1 MGILDEAK
9 GRLGEAAEWVKGT
22 ASQLGESTQGAG
34 RALGEK
40 AAEARHRVAGA
51 KGGEGDGSDAAQGDA
66 DDAQGD
72 AGDAQAHGTAEPVS
86 HSGGGGDFASE
97 WVDVST
103 DPAAGGPQADEEG
116 GDEPVDGP
124 QNPL

>member
-9 GRLGEAAEWVKGT
+9 GRLGEAAEWVKDT
-22 ASQLGESTQGAG
+22 ASHLGESTQGAG
-34 RALGEK
+34 RALGER

-51 KGGEGDGSDAAQGDA
+51 KGAEADGIGSAPGDA
-66 DDAQGD
+66 DRDEPAHDGD
-72 AGDAQAHGTAEPVS
+72 AATAS
-86 HSGGGGDFASE
+86 HSGGGGDFATE
-97 WVDVST
+97 WVDVAT
-103 DPAAGGPQADEEG
+103 DPDASGPQADDATDAVD

>member
-40 AAEARHRVAGA
+40 AAEARHRVTGA
-51 KGGEGDGSDAAQGDA
+51 KGGDGADFGSAQTEPARDEPAHGSTADAA
-66 DDAQGD
+66 
-72 AGDAQAHGTAEPVS
+72 S

-103 DPAAGGPQADEEG
+103 DPHAGGPQADGES

>member
-9 GRLGEAAEWVKGT
+9 GRLGDAAEWVKDQ

-51 KGGEGDGSDAAQGDA
+51 RVGDNSP
-66 DDAQGD
+66 
-72 AGDAQAHGTAEPVS
+72 AHGAEQGGRDEDATAEAPS

-97 WVDVST
+97 WVDVTT
-103 DPAAGGPQADEEG
+103 DPDAGGPQAAED
-116 GDEPVDGP
+116 DEPVDGP
-124 QNPL
+124 LNPL

>member
-9 GRLGEAAEWVKGT
+9 GRLGEAAERVKDA
-22 ASQLGESTQGAG
+22 ASQLGESTQGVG

-51 KGGEGDGSDAAQGDA
+51 KGGEDTRAVPSDAEFHEH
-66 DDAQGD
+66 
-72 AGDAQAHGTAEPVS
+72 AHDETAAR
-86 HSGGGGDFASE
+86 SGGGDDFASE

-103 DPAAGGPQADEEG
+103 DPDAGGPQADEQTD
-116 GDEPVDGP
+116 DEPFDGP

>member
-9 GRLGEAAEWVKGT
+9 GRLGEAAEWVKDT
-22 ASQLGESTQGAG
+22 ASHLGESTQGAG
-34 RALGEK
+34 RALGER

-51 KGGEGDGSDAAQGDA
+51 KGAEADRDEPAHDGDAA
-66 DDAQGD
+66 
-72 AGDAQAHGTAEPVS
+72 TAS
-86 HSGGGGDFASE
+86 HSGGGGDFATE
-97 WVDVST
+97 WVDVAT
-103 DPAAGGPQADEEG
+103 DPDASGPQADDATDAED

>member
-34 RALGEK
+34 RALGER
-40 AAEARHRVAGA
+40 AAEARHRVTGA
-51 KGGEGDGSDAAQGDA
+51 KGGDGAGSAQGEA
-66 DDAQGD
+66 DR
-72 AGDAQAHGTAEPVS
+72 AEPAHESTTEGAS

-97 WVDVST
+97 WVDVAT
-103 DPAAGGPQADEEG
+103 DPDAGGPQADDAT
-116 GDEPVDGP
+116 GDGPADPPIDGP